1 MILKGQKLIPKL
13 IGFWQFQV
21 IGWSFMVLQDF
32 IRLEPGYR
40 LYIPII
46 AHILCVH
53 IAGLFYSSL
62 LRLFY
67 QGLYKKANSFIRLLI
82 YSLLCSLIIALIW
95 EITRDCQALLFGVN
109 LNVSLFKFLDGTVTE
124 SQYLGQWSM
133 MVWPFFLWSILYFG
147 IKVWID
153 LINEKENLNKITIH
167 AKEAQLQM
175 LRYQINPHFLFNS
188 LNSIKALIYENPT
201 KAGYML
207 TEFSEFLRTTLLFK
221 DKIYIPVS
229 EEIDILEKYLSIE
242 KIRFEERLDYKIT
255 YDENLLNNEIL
266 CLITQPLVENA
277 IRHGLTN
284 NPAGLKLNINF
295 SVNKEFMVIEI
306 ENSGS
311 LNKNGA
317 SNGTGINNVNDR
329 LKTAYQDQYD
339 FSIIEKDNFVKV
351 KLLIPVKL

>member
-1 MILKGQKLIPKL
+1 MIIKSERLIPKL

-32 IRLEPGYR
+32 IRLEPGER
-40 LYIPII
+40 IYIPVI
-46 AHILCVH
+46 AHILSLH
-53 IAGLFYSSL
+53 IAGLLYTSQ
-62 LRLFY
+62 LRLLY
-67 QGLYKKANSFIRLLI
+67 QKLYKKTNSIIRLFI
-82 YSLLCSLIIALIW
+82 YSLLCSLIIAMIW
-95 EITRDCQALLFGVN
+95 GITRDYLALLFGIN
-109 LNVSLFKFLDGTVTE
+109 LDVTLFKFLDRTVTE
-124 SQYLGQWSM
+124 SQFLGQWTYL
-133 MVWPFFLWSILYFG
+133 VWPFFLWSILYFG
-147 IKVWID
+147 IKSWID
-153 LINEKENLNKITIH
+153 LINERENLNKITIH

-201 KAGYML
+201 KAGNML
-207 TEFSEFLRTTLLFK
+207 AEFSEFLRTTLLFK
-221 DKIYIPVS
+221 DRIYIPVS

-284 NPAGLKLNINF
+284 NPGGLKLNINF
-295 SVNKEFMVIEI
+295 SVHKEFMVIEI

-311 LNKNGA
+311 LKKNGA
-317 SNGTGINNVNDR
+317 SKGTGINNVIDR